1 MDARARLRE
10 IEELQARLRH
20 LENELAEEE
29 AELNALS
36 TGYYPAYYAT
46 AGALL
51 GIFGAMS
58 SLLVN
63 VVGALLAGKNPLQLV
78 RVYLTFPLGEQ
89 ALVLSDHAKSV
100 YAVNDGVILAM
111 GCCLYVLTG
120 MLLGIPFYLIL
131 TRVAANASVQFRF
144 AVASVL
150 AVAIWLINFYGILSW
165 LQPLLFGG
173 KWIVELVPWWVAAG
187 THLVFGW
194 TIVLLYRLGEY
205 SPYRRAERPSAAAP
219 TAEAS
224 AQA

>member
-1 MDARARLRE
+1 MDVRARVRE
-10 IEELQARLRH
+10 IEDLQARLRR
-20 LENELAEEE
+20 LESELAEEE

-36 TGYYPAYYAT
+36 TSYYPAYYAT

-63 VVGALLAGKNPLQLV
+63 IVGALAVGKNPLQLV

-89 ALVLSDHAKSV
+89 ALLLTDHAKSV
-100 YAVNDGVILAM
+100 YAVSDGVILAM

-120 MLLGIPFYLIL
+120 MVLGIPFYLAL
-131 TRVAANASVQFRF
+131 TRLTARATIVFRLV
-144 AVASVL
+144 VASAL
-150 AVAIWLINFYGILSW
+150 ALGIWLINFYGILSW
-165 LQPLLFGG
+165 LQPLVFGG
-173 KWIVELVPWWVAAG
+173 NWIVELVPWWVAAG

-194 TIVLLYRLGEY
+194 TIVILYRLGEY
-205 SPYRRAERPSAAAP
+205 SPYRRLVTNHGAAP
-219 TAEAS
+219 APVAP